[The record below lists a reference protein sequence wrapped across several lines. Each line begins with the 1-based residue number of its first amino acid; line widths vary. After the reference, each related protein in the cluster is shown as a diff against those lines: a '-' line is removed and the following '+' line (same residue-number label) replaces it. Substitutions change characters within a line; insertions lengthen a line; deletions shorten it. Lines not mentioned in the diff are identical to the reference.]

1 MMEKLKDEIR
11 KIGSLALFFL
21 ICFGYIILIIKLFL
35 EEYNVDIY
43 VFSKVII
50 SALVAAKAV
59 AIMDMTSLLNRYDD
73 SPRYIRVLY
82 KTAIYT
88 LAVLIIAV
96 IENLF
101 HSYMETKGIQTA
113 IKLFFETRNFN
124 HFLAAFSCVSVVF
137 LIHNIFQEID
147 QYLGKGNL
155 LKLFFSKGKR

>member
-1 MMEKLKDEIR
+1 MEKLKDEIS

-21 ICFGYIILIIKLFL
+21 ICFGYILLIIKLFL
-35 EEYNVDIY
+35 AEYNVDVY

-59 AIMDMTSLLNRYDD
+59 AIMDMTSLLNRYSD
-73 SPRYIRVLY
+73 SPGYIRVLY

-88 LAVLIIAV
+88 LAVLIILV

-101 HSYMETKGIQTA
+101 HSYRETKGIETGL
-113 IKLFFETRNFN
+113 KLFLDTRNLS
-124 HFLAAFSCVSVVF
+124 HFLAITSCVSVVF

-155 LKLFFSKGKR
+155 LKLFFNKEKR

>member
-1 MMEKLKDEIR
+1 MMEKLKHEIR
-11 KIGSLALFFL
+11 KIGSLTLFFL
-21 ICFGYIILIIKLFL
+21 FCFGYIILIIKLFL
-35 EEYNVDIY
+35 AEYNVDIY

-59 AIMDMTSLLNRYDD
+59 AIMDMTPLLNRYDD

-82 KTAIYT
+82 KTVIYT

-101 HSYMETKGIQTA
+101 HSYMQTKGIETA
-113 IKLFFETRNFN
+113 LKLFFETRNFN
-124 HFLAAFSCVSVVF
+124 HFLASISCISVVF